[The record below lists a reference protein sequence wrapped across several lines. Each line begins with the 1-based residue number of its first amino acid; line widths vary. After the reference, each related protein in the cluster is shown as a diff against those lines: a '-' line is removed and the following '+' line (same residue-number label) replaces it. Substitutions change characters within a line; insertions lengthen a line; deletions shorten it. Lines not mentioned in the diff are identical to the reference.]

1 MDFYLDSAD
10 YGKIIEYV
18 EAYNIKGVT
27 SNPTIIVK
35 DKADIMKLIEVVP
48 KDKELFV
55 QVISDELEGI
65 IAETKKLMSLS
76 ENIIVKIPATP
87 NGLKAIKI
95 LREQN
100 IKTLATGIYSVE
112 QALMAANCGAAYVAP
127 YVNRICDLEIDGV
140 KAALEIQKTFRQQN
154 IDCKVLAA
162 SFKNMMQVKELM
174 INGIDAVT
182 ISVDLMEKL
191 IYNKN
196 TEYAVKDFVSAWKE
210 YTGND
215 VLGLL

>member
-10 YGKIIEYV
+10 YGKITEYV

-35 DKADIMKLIEVVP
+35 DKADIMKLIEVIP

-65 IAETKKLMSLS
+65 IEETKKLMSLS

-95 LREQN
+95 LKEQN

-140 KAALEIQKTFRQQN
+140 KAALEIQKTFKQQN

-196 TEYAVKDFVSAWKE
+196 TEYAVKDFVSAWKD

-215 VLGLL
+215 TLDL

>member
-1 MDFYLDSAD
+1 
-10 YGKIIEYV
+10 
-18 EAYNIKGVT
+18 
-27 SNPTIIVK
+27 
-35 DKADIMKLIEVVP
+35 
-48 KDKELFV
+48 
-55 QVISDELEGI
+55 
-65 IAETKKLMSLS
+65 MSLS

-95 LREQN
+95 LKEQN

-140 KAALEIQKTFRQQN
+140 KAALEIQKTFKQQN

-196 TEYAVKDFVSAWKE
+196 TEYAVKDFVSAWKD

-215 VLGLL
+215 TLDL

>member
-10 YGKIIEYV
+10 YGQITEYV

-35 DKADIMKLIEVVP
+35 DKADIMKLIEVIP

-65 IAETKKLMSLS
+65 IEETKKLMSLS

-95 LREQN
+95 LKEQN

-140 KAALEIQKTFRQQN
+140 KAALEIQKTFKQQN

-196 TEYAVKDFVSAWKE
+196 TEYAVKNFVSAWKD

-215 VLGLL
+215 TLDL

>member
-10 YGKIIEYV
+10 YQKITEYV
-18 EAYNIKGVT
+18 EAYHIIGVT

-35 DKADIMKLIEVVP
+35 DKADILKLVEVVP
-48 KDKELFV
+48 KDKELFM
-55 QVISDELEGI
+55 QVISDEVEGI
-65 IAETKKLMSLS
+65 MAETKKLMSLGK
-76 ENIIVKIPATP
+76 NIIVKIPASP
-87 NGLKAIKI
+87 NGLKAIKK
-95 LREQN
+95 LKEEG

-127 YVNRICDLEIDGV
+127 YVNRICDLEMDGV
-140 KAALEIQKTFRQQN
+140 KAALEIQKTFKEQQ

-162 SFKNMMQVKELM
+162 SFKNLMQVKELL

-182 ISVDLMEKL
+182 ISADLMEKL

-210 YTGND
+210 YTGKD
-215 VLGLL
+215 TLGL

>member
-1 MDFYLDSAD
+1 
-10 YGKIIEYV
+10 
-18 EAYNIKGVT
+18 
-27 SNPTIIVK
+27 
-35 DKADIMKLIEVVP
+35 
-48 KDKELFV
+48 
-55 QVISDELEGI
+55 
-65 IAETKKLMSLS
+65 MSLS

-95 LREQN
+95 LKEQN

-140 KAALEIQKTFRQQN
+140 KAALEIQKTFKQQN

-196 TEYAVKDFVSAWKE
+196 TEYAVKDFVSAWKD

-215 VLGLL
+215 TLGL

>member
-10 YGKIIEYV
+10 YGKITEYV

-35 DKADIMKLIEVVP
+35 DKADIMKLIEVIP

-65 IAETKKLMSLS
+65 IEETKKLMSFS

-95 LREQN
+95 LKEQN

-140 KAALEIQKTFRQQN
+140 KAALEIQKTFKQQN

-196 TEYAVKDFVSAWKE
+196 TEYAVKDFVSAWKD

-215 VLGLL
+215 TLDL